1 MNELAQEYI
10 QIKEKDE
17 GPGLIALSKGVFET
31 IAQIS
36 IDDVDQAYAIE
47 PTTLKKPIQCKIANN
62 RLNVMAEIKVK
73 YGANVNA
80 VCETLQDRIYQ
91 NILQMTSLKCNLV
104 DVKVVGF
111 LF

>member
-17 GPGLIALSKGVFET
+17 GTGLIALSKGVFET

-36 IDDVDQAYAIE
+36 VDDVDQAYAIE

-80 VCETLQDRIYQ
+80 VCEALQERIYQ

>member
-17 GPGLIALSKGVFET
+17 GTGLIALSKGVFET

-47 PTTLKKPIQCKIANN
+47 PTTLKYRK
-62 RLNVMAEIKVK
+62 
-73 YGANVNA
+73 
-80 VCETLQDRIYQ
+80 
-91 NILQMTSLKCNLV
+91 
-104 DVKVVGF
+104 
-111 LF
+111 

>member
-1 MNELAQEYI
+1 MAQEYI
-10 QIKEKDE
+10 QIKDE
-17 GPGLIALSKGVFET
+17 QEGTGLIALSKGVFET

-36 IDDVDQAYAIE
+36 VDDVDQAFAIE

-62 RLNVMAEIKVK
+62 RLNVIAEIKVK
-73 YGANVNA
+73 YGANVNE
-80 VCETLQDRIYQ
+80 VCELLQERIYS

-111 LF
+111 VF